1 MMPLRKRSETVIM
14 KTSKQNKPLMK
25 KLQITIVAISLAA
38 AMSAS
43 ASITIQGT
51 ALNNLSYRDNGGTA
65 QYVPASPPA
74 PALAALSTLDS
85 GLGASGGAPTVFVQ
99 AAMVGLGSL
108 GTLNGF
114 SASYDLYGAA
124 TGPVGTQPYFL
135 TYLYAPGGGYIG
147 VVGGGPDLN
156 GSSQIH
162 VIYDFATTP
171 LSSDQHWGDTLATLD
186 STVYGSTTFGQLTV
200 YETGVE
206 IGNWDNGISIIP
218 ASANIDSITVTVS
231 TVSPVPE
238 PTTMIAGAL
247 LLLPFGASTIRLL
260 RKNRAA

>member
-1 MMPLRKRSETVIM
+1 M
-14 KTSKQNKPLMK
+14 
-25 KLQITIVAISLAA
+25 AG

-51 ALNNLSYRDNGGTA
+51 DLNNLSYRPNAGTGPSPA
-65 QYVPASPPA
+65 VSTAAYVPAAAPA
-74 PALAALSTLDS
+74 PALAALYTADS
-85 GLGASGGAPTVFVQ
+85 GLSDNAGAPTVFVQ

-147 VVGGGPDLN
+147 VIGGGPDLN

-162 VIYDFATTP
+162 VIYNFATTP
-171 LSSDQHWGDTLATLD
+171 LTLNPYWGDTLSQLD
-186 STVYGSTTFGQLTV
+186 STVYGATTFGQMTV

-206 IGNWDNGISIIP
+206 IGVWDNGGATIP
-218 ASANIDSITVTVS
+218 ASANIESITLF
-231 TVSPVPE
+231 PVPE

-247 LLLPFGASTIRLL
+247 LLLPFGASTLRIL
-260 RKNRAA
+260 RKRTA